1 MAGLSMRQEIG
12 FAFLCGS
19 VTGGVVVAAVLDRR
33 LKAKYEELA
42 NAEIA
47 EMKEHY
53 REKERELVR
62 IQEDIARQPKPNLDA
77 MMEDLKYKPQPDAE
91 ELGADELITGDVGGP
106 GDPTSIDEEEEV
118 DSKWDYRD
126 VWDYDRE
133 VRNRSREIPFV
144 LHKDEFDAE
153 EEATQ
158 VTLTYFEGD
167 DVLVDEKD
175 EVITKKDEV
184 VGMDNLNQF
193 GHGSGDPNVVYVR
206 NAHLGVD
213 YEILRHKGHYAS
225 EVLGLEEESLEHSDM
240 PRRRMRF
247 DDDG

>member
-1 MAGLSMRQEIG
+1 MAGLTKREIDLLFGGGAIG
-12 FAFLCGS
+12 FAIGCAGMYFVCNKQ
-19 VTGGVVVAAVLDRR
+19 
-33 LKAKYEELA
+33 LKMKYEQIA
-42 NAEIA
+42 DAEIR
-47 EMKEHY
+47 EMKERY
-53 REKERELVR
+53 LEKEKKLVR

-77 MMEDLKYKPQPDAE
+77 MMEDLKYKPPE
-91 ELGADELITGDVGGP
+91 EEP
-106 GDPTSIDEEEEV
+106 EEEV
-118 DSKWDYRD
+118 DGEVEVVDSRWDYRD
-126 VWDYDRE
+126 TWDYDRE

-153 EEATQ
+153 EDATQ
-158 VTLTYFEGD
+158 VTVTYFEGD

-184 VGMDNLNQF
+184 VGMDNLSQF

-213 YEILRHKGHYAS
+213 YEILRHKGHYAK
-225 EVLGLEEESLEHSDM
+225 EVLGLEEESLEHSAR

>member
-1 MAGLSMRQEIG
+1 MARLTKREIDLLFGGGAIG
-12 FAFLCGS
+12 FAIGCAGMYFVC
-19 VTGGVVVAAVLDRR
+19 DRQ
-33 LKAKYEELA
+33 LKLKYNQIA
-42 NAEIA
+42 DAEIQ
-47 EMKEHY
+47 EMKAHY
-53 REKERELVR
+53 REKEMELLR

-77 MMEDLKYKPQPDAE
+77 MMEDLKYLPPKED
-91 ELGADELITGDVGGP
+91 ITEVEP
-106 GDPTSIDEEEEV
+106 EEV
-118 DSKWDYRD
+118 DGEVVDSRWDYRD
-126 VWDYDRE
+126 TWDYDRE

-153 EEATQ
+153 EDATQ
-158 VTLTYFEGD
+158 ITVTYFEGD

-175 EVITKKDEV
+175 EVITKKDEA
-184 VGMDNLNQF
+184 VGMDNLSQF

-213 YEILRHKGHYAS
+213 YEILRHKGHYAK
-225 EVLGLEEESLEHSDM
+225 EVLGLEEESLEHSAR

>member
-1 MAGLSMRQEIG
+1 MAGLTKREIDLLFGGGAIG
-12 FAFLCGS
+12 FAIGCAGMYFVCNKQ
-19 VTGGVVVAAVLDRR
+19 
-33 LKAKYEELA
+33 LKVKYEQIA
-42 NAEIA
+42 DAEIR
-47 EMKEHY
+47 EMKERY
-53 REKERELVR
+53 LEKEKKLVR

-77 MMEDLKYKPQPDAE
+77 MMEDLKYKPPEAE
-91 ELGADELITGDVGGP
+91 P
-106 GDPTSIDEEEEV
+106 EEEV
-118 DSKWDYRD
+118 DGEVEVVDSRWDYRD
-126 VWDYDRE
+126 TWDYDRE

-153 EEATQ
+153 EDATQ
-158 VTLTYFEGD
+158 VTVTYFEGD

-184 VGMDNLNQF
+184 VGMDNLSQF

-213 YEILRHKGHYAS
+213 YEILRHKGHYAK
-225 EVLGLEEESLEHSDM
+225 EVLGLEEESLEHSAR

>member
-1 MAGLSMRQEIG
+1 MAALTSRELMGVSLGTFLGTGIGYLIAKRQMQVKYATIADNEIQ
-12 FAFLCGS
+12 
-19 VTGGVVVAAVLDRR
+19 
-33 LKAKYEELA
+33 
-42 NAEIA
+42 
-47 EMKEHY
+47 EMKAHY
-53 REKERELVR
+53 REKEMELVQF
-62 IQEDIARQPKPNLDA
+62 QEEIARQPKP
-77 MMEDLKYKPQPDAE
+77 DLSDRIAALGYAE
-91 ELGADELITGDVGGP
+91 P
-106 GDPTSIDEEEEV
+106 PTEEPEEEVDGEVEVV

-133 VRNRSREIPFV
+133 VRNRSRETPFI

-153 EEATQ
+153 ETAPQ
-158 VTLTYFEGD
+158 VTVTYFEGD
-167 DVLVDEKD
+167 DVLIDEKD

-213 YEILRHKGHYAS
+213 YEILRHKGHYAK
-225 EVLGLEEESLEHSDM
+225 EILGLEEEPTVEHSAM
-240 PRRRMRF
+240 PRRRMKF